1 MTAWVVV
8 ANGGHARLFASRS
21 IEEFEEIETLVN
33 PYNRL
38 HESDLISDRNGHAR
52 NSAALQT
59 ETYDQPSAKKHEQE
73 RFAAELANHLE
84 KAYDDHRFDT
94 LYLICS
100 PSFLGRVRHALSPKV
115 CDTLKAEIHK
125 NLVTHSIHE
134 IRAQLP
140 KRLQP
145 MS

>member
-8 ANGGHARLFASRS
+8 ANGGNARLFASNS

-38 HESDLISDRNGHAR
+38 HERDLITDRQGLSR
-52 NSAALQT
+52 NSSALQT

-73 RFAAELANHLE
+73 RFAADVANYLE
-84 KAYDDHRFDT
+84 KAHNEHKFNT

-100 PSFLGRVRHALSPKV
+100 PSFLGMVRQQLSPKV
-115 CDTLKAEIHK
+115 CETIKAEIHK
-125 NLVTHSIHE
+125 NLVTHPVQE

-140 KRLQP
+140 KRLLP
-145 MS
+145 MV